1 MFRLVKVDNWD
12 DCIFIT
18 ASFVLLYFAIFCY
31 ICPSF
36 YIQALTL
43 HDTGSNGSPRE

>member
-18 ASFVLLYFAIFCY
+18 ASFVLLYFVIFCY
-31 ICPSF
+31 VLLCFVIFVQVFIYKP
-36 YIQALTL
+36 
-43 HDTGSNGSPRE
+43 